1 MKELNEAREEIR
13 ECNGETAA
21 VFFAGKWCYKAEQE
35 AIDRI
40 LNLKGD
46 GWKIAII
53 STSAGVSR
61 GYDDKK
67 WKQVIWEGEK

>member
-1 MKELNEAREEIR
+1 MKELDEAREELEKII
-13 ECNGETAA
+13 
-21 VFFAGKWCYKAEQE
+21 VFLVPEFERGDSTKRTYWVNK
-35 AIDRI
+35 I

-61 GYDDKK
+61 GYDDRN
-67 WKQVIWEGEK
+67 WKQVIWEGEE